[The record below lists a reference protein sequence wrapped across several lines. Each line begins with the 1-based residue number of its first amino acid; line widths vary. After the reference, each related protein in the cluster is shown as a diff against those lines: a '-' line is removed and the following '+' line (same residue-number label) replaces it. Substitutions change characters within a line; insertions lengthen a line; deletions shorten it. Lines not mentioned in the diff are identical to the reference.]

1 MICLCAIIESADPVA
16 GLELKGLDHQAMEC
30 LSCGYIAAAFTRHTV
45 APAAV
50 AENIVQYEQAIERL
64 MAHVTLLPV
73 RFGTCFN
80 GEDGAREAL
89 NQNRARLAE
98 GLGAVRGKVEMGVR
112 ILSPEP
118 TARPSG
124 TVFVRGTDYMRA
136 RLAERRQEE
145 EREQQHLRIA
155 QEALGPA
162 IQHWPNY
169 VQSAIRNGIASFAFL
184 ISQNDVDEF
193 RSAIRAAM
201 KIHPELRLL
210 CTGPWPAYHFTPAL
224 SHSEACHA

>member
-1 MICLCAIIESADPVA
+1 MICLCAIIESADRAA
-16 GLELKGLDHQAMEC
+16 GLELMGLDHQTMEY
-30 LSCGYIAAAFTRHTV
+30 LSCGKIAAAFTRHTV
-45 APAAV
+45 APTAV

-80 GEDGAREAL
+80 SEDDARDAL
-89 NQNRARLAE
+89 NQNAARLAA
-98 GLGAVRGKVEMGVR
+98 GLEAVRGQVEMGVR
-112 ILSPEP
+112 ILSQEL
-118 TARPSG
+118 TARSSG
-124 TVFVRGTDYMRA
+124 SDFVRGTDYMRS

-145 EREQQHLRIA
+145 QLEQQHLRIA

-162 IQHWPNY
+162 IQRWPHY

-184 ISQNDVDEF
+184 ISKDDVEAF
-193 RSAIRAAM
+193 RSAIRTAM
-201 KIHPELRLL
+201 TVHPHLRLL